1 MTITD
6 ACVCPYPAGDS
17 SIRRMALEAR
27 ELGFDRLVA
36 VGVPS
41 GEYSGLPV
49 IEGVL
54 ISGGSAKDIAARVK
68 RASTAGAL
76 VVVQAGENRFNRA
89 VLGMKGV
96 HVLTGIH
103 AADRHAFDHVTAKM
117 AADRR
122 IALDIS
128 LAPLIRQRGA
138 ARQKALN
145 RYLDIL
151 MLSRKFGFPLTLSTH
166 ARSVLEMRSVR
177 EVSAL
182 ASLIGFDVA
191 DVEKALGSVD
201 TLLAPQSSV
210 KVIS

>member
-1 MTITD
+1 MTVTD

-49 IEGVL
+49 IEGAL

-68 RASTAGAL
+68 RAHAAGAFVL
-76 VVVQAGENRFNRA
+76 VQAGENGFNRA
-89 VLGMKGV
+89 ILGLNGV
-96 HVLTGIH
+96 HILTGIH

-117 AADRR
+117 AADKG

-138 ARQKALN
+138 ARQKALD
-145 RYLDIL
+145 RYLDIV

-166 ARSVLEMRSVR
+166 ARSILMMRSVR
-177 EVSAL
+177 EISAL
-182 ASLIGFDVA
+182 ASLIGLDIA
-191 DVEKALGSVD
+191 EVEKGLSSVD
-201 TLLAPQSSV
+201 TLLAPQGSV
-210 KVIS
+210 KVIP